1 MRANASWRYRNGA
14 LKPETVKLSRY
25 AQERDRPVIVG
36 ACPRSGTT
44 LLRTMLNSHP
54 EIGLPRETRFVLEI
68 WEKRHR
74 FGDLRKPE
82 NRRGVAK
89 WIFRR
94 EETNAGRLGVNKT
107 RAIKRLIDAP
117 PTLGSLLA
125 TAFLLYAERFG
136 KSRWGDK
143 RPTYAARMY
152 VIWDFFPNAQFINM
166 IRDPRACAASMRKL
180 GWYDGDVAPAVE
192 LWERSIKVVDR
203 WRRRLA
209 PDQLLE
215 LKYEDLVA
223 DPATQLA
230 HVTGF
235 TGLAGD
241 DPALESML
249 HYYED
254 DETRNPEYHANV
266 SRPPD
271 PTRVDEWKRMLEPGE
286 VAFIEQ
292 ALGPLMTRYGYEPA
306 AESTPA
312 PRELFNRL
320 ATQRRKIAWSY
331 RRTSALAHVGKIVE
345 LRRPVGLRPLP
356 PTPPPATPAPA
367 QNL

>member
-1 MRANASWRYRNGA
+1 LNP
-14 LKPETVKLSRY
+14 KTVKLSRY
-25 AQERDRPVIVG
+25 AQERERPVIVG

-54 EIGLPRETRFVLEI
+54 EIGVPRETRFVLEA

-82 NRRGVAK
+82 NRRGVGR

-94 EETNAGRLGVNKT
+94 EETNAGRLGLNKT
-107 RAIKRLIDAP
+107 RAIQRLVDAP

-136 KSRWGDK
+136 KPRWGDK

-180 GWYDGDVAPAVE
+180 GWYDGDIAPAVE
-192 LWERSIKVVDR
+192 LWERSVKVVDR

-209 PDQLLE
+209 PDQLLDV
-215 LKYEDLVA
+215 KYEDLVA
-223 DPATQLA
+223 EPIAQLA
-230 HVTGF
+230 HVTAF

-241 DPALESML
+241 HEAVARML

-254 DETRNPEYHANV
+254 YETRSPRYHANV

-271 PTRVDEWKRMLEPGE
+271 PTRVDAWKKVLDPSE

-292 ALGPLMTRYGYEPA
+292 ALGSLMTRYGYEPA
-306 AESTPA
+306 ADSATA
-312 PRELFNRL
+312 PRELFRRL
-320 ATQRRKIAWSY
+320 ADQRRRFAWSH
-331 RRTSALAHVGKIVE
+331 RKTSALARVGRIVE
-345 LRRPVGLRPLP
+345 LRRPLGVKPLP
-356 PTPPPATPAPA
+356 PAPPPPTPAPA
-367 QNL
+367 QHL